1 MRPSSIAG
9 AVSAILFAENGG
21 ATDSR
26 RAGTTMALSTS
37 AERSKMNALTSLC
50 VYCGSSP
57 GRNEAYG
64 AAARALA
71 AAMVERGIR
80 LVYGGASVGIMGA
93 VADEVLRLGGQ
104 AVGVI
109 PEALMRKEL
118 AHAELTEL
126 HVTPSMHARKTLM
139 AELADA
145 FVALPGGIGTFEEIF
160 EVWTWAQLGFH
171 HKPCGL
177 LNVAGYYDGLI
188 AFLDHSASEQFVR
201 PEQRNMLVVES
212 SPTTLI
218 DRFTGYTPPAVPKWV
233 GRGET

>member
-1 MRPSSIAG
+1 MRT
-9 AVSAILFAENGG
+9 LN
-21 ATDSR
+21 
-26 RAGTTMALSTS
+26 
-37 AERSKMNALTSLC
+37 SLC

-57 GRNEAYG
+57 GRDVAY
-64 AAARALA
+64 AETARVLA
-71 AAMVERGIR
+71 QAMVARGIR

-93 VADEVLRLGGQ
+93 VADEVMRLGGE

-118 AHAELTEL
+118 AHASLTEL

-171 HKPCGL
+171 RKPCGL
-177 LNVAGYYDGLI
+177 LNVAGYYDRLV
-188 AFLDHSASEQFVR
+188 AFLDHAAGERFVR
-201 PEQRNMLVVES
+201 QEQRDMLVVDSDPES
-212 SPTTLI
+212 LL
-218 DRFTGYTPPAVPKWV
+218 DRFAHYAPPALPKW
-233 GRGET
+233 GDLARS